1 MSTLSST
8 ETMSEQCPFDDGVYD
23 CVKKVII
30 GEDSQ
35 GVAYITIQYVRNGDV
50 VQLEHGSERG
60 TQITETEFEVKD
72 PDEYITCIEGTWGEA
87 NRYDSDIHMWNQT
100 LSRTVTELQFKTSHG
115 RTSQK
120 FGKPGADSFEFK
132 LEGNNG
138 TKLVGLLGSSGRFLD
153 EIEANFDVVSSALK
167 QLEPQG
173 GSDGHSW
180 DDGAYDGL
188 RKVCI
193 GEDGGR
199 VSSVEFVYAKGDQRI
214 THCHGMDSNE
224 RKEFELEYEDGEYI
238 ISVEGTI
245 DDDGFVSSLIF
256 NTSMTRSSEE
266 FGKAVA
272 NNKFFLKPI
281 GFHKLV
287 GFRGRSCV
295 DRINALGANFA
306 VVVAPPVKKLQAQGT
321 NSGEEWD
328 DGIHDNV
335 RMIIVSYG
343 HESVL
348 SVTFEYA
355 NGTETVVG
363 DARGDVD
370 EIGDRKEFKLC
381 DNNEYITSV
390 EGFFGEKLLTS
401 ETADEY
407 ESIYYKMKR
416 LDFITNITAYSVL
429 ENDPIPTLSEQYH
442 PFDDGVYDCVKK
454 VIIGE
459 DTQGIAYI
467 TIQYVRNGDVVQ
479 LEHGSERGAQI
490 TETEF
495 EVKDPDEYI
504 TCIEGTCGEAN
515 FCDSPI
521 ALWTEK
527 FYHTVS
533 EIQFTTSHGRTSPK
547 IGCKPEADS
556 FTFKLKG
563 KNGTKLVGLHGK
575 SGRFL
580 EALKAYFV
588 VVSSTLKQLEP
599 QGRSDG
605 HSWDDGAYDGLRK
618 VCIGEDGGRVSSVE
632 FVYAKGNECITHC
645 HGRHSNERKQF
656 ELRYEDGEYIIS
668 FEGTT
673 DKDGYISSLIFN
685 TSMDRSSDEFGK
697 AVANNEFFLKPRG
710 FHKLVGFRGR
720 SCVDRINALGAN
732 FAVVLAPPVKKL
744 QAQGTN
750 DQGEEWDDGVHDNVR
765 MITVTYVYD
774 CVVSVTF
781 EYANGAETV
790 LGDPHG
796 ILDDRH
802 EKKEFKLCD
811 NNEYITSVE
820 GFFGQKWIST
830 QSAGDEFKSIY
841 YNMKRLDFNTNIR
854 TYSVMENNTR
864 DGYLAVVPFKLEE
877 KGHKIVGFR
886 GKSTEFSLQQIGV
899 YVKPIDDAN

>member
-60 TQITETEFEVKD
+60 TQITETEFKVKD

-87 NRYDSDIHMWNQT
+87 KRYDSDIHMWNQT

-120 FGKPGADSFEFK
+120 FGKPGADSIEFK

-238 ISVEGTI
+238 ISVEGTT

-256 NTSMTRSSEE
+256 NTSMDRSSEE

-272 NNKFFLKPI
+272 NNEFFLKPI

-306 VVVAPPVKKLQAQGT
+306 VVVVPPVKKLQAQGT

-335 RMIIVSYG
+335 RMITVTYG
-343 HESVL
+343 HESVIA
-348 SVTFEYA
+348 VTFEYA

-363 DARGDVD
+363 DARGDFD
-370 EIGDRKEFKLC
+370 EIGDRKEFKLF
-381 DNNEYITSV
+381 DNSEYITSV

-401 ETADEY
+401 ETVDEF
-407 ESIYYKMKR
+407 ESIFYKMKR
-416 LDFITNITAYSVL
+416 LDFITNITTYSVL
-429 ENDPIPTLSEQYH
+429 ENDP
-442 PFDDGVYDCVKK
+442 
-454 VIIGE
+454 
-459 DTQGIAYI
+459 
-467 TIQYVRNGDVVQ
+467 
-479 LEHGSERGAQI
+479 
-490 TETEF
+490 
-495 EVKDPDEYI
+495 
-504 TCIEGTCGEAN
+504 
-515 FCDSPI
+515 
-521 ALWTEK
+521 
-527 FYHTVS
+527 
-533 EIQFTTSHGRTSPK
+533 
-547 IGCKPEADS
+547 
-556 FTFKLKG
+556 
-563 KNGTKLVGLHGK
+563 
-575 SGRFL
+575 
-580 EALKAYFV
+580 
-588 VVSSTLKQLEP
+588 
-599 QGRSDG
+599 SDG
-605 HSWDDGAYDGLRK
+605 Y
-618 VCIGEDGGRVSSVE
+618 
-632 FVYAKGNECITHC
+632 
-645 HGRHSNERKQF
+645 
-656 ELRYEDGEYIIS
+656 
-668 FEGTT
+668 
-673 DKDGYISSLIFN
+673 
-685 TSMDRSSDEFGK
+685 
-697 AVANNEFFLKPRG
+697 
-710 FHKLVGFRGR
+710 
-720 SCVDRINALGAN
+720 VD
-732 FAVVLAPPVKKL
+732 
-744 QAQGTN
+744 
-750 DQGEEWDDGVHDNVR
+750 
-765 MITVTYVYD
+765 
-774 CVVSVTF
+774 
-781 EYANGAETV
+781 
-790 LGDPHG
+790 
-796 ILDDRH
+796 
-802 EKKEFKLCD
+802 
-811 NNEYITSVE
+811 
-820 GFFGQKWIST
+820 
-830 QSAGDEFKSIY
+830 
-841 YNMKRLDFNTNIR
+841 
-854 TYSVMENNTR
+854 
-864 DGYLAVVPFKLEE
+864 VVPFKLEE
-877 KGHKIVGFR
+877 KDHKIVGFH
-886 GKSTEFSLQQIGV
+886 GKSTELSLKQIGV
-899 YVKPIDDAN
+899 YVKPIDDA

>member
-1 MSTLSST
+1 MST
-8 ETMSEQCPFDDGVYD
+8 
-23 CVKKVII
+23 
-30 GEDSQ
+30 
-35 GVAYITIQYVRNGDV
+35 
-50 VQLEHGSERG
+50 
-60 TQITETEFEVKD
+60 
-72 PDEYITCIEGTWGEA
+72 
-87 NRYDSDIHMWNQT
+87 
-100 LSRTVTELQFKTSHG
+100 
-115 RTSQK
+115 
-120 FGKPGADSFEFK
+120 
-132 LEGNNG
+132 
-138 TKLVGLLGSSGRFLD
+138 
-153 EIEANFDVVSSALK
+153 
-167 QLEPQG
+167 
-173 GSDGHSW
+173 
-180 DDGAYDGL
+180 
-188 RKVCI
+188 
-193 GEDGGR
+193 
-199 VSSVEFVYAKGDQRI
+199 
-214 THCHGMDSNE
+214 
-224 RKEFELEYEDGEYI
+224 
-238 ISVEGTI
+238 
-245 DDDGFVSSLIF
+245 
-256 NTSMTRSSEE
+256 RS
-266 FGKAVA
+266 
-272 NNKFFLKPI
+272 
-281 GFHKLV
+281 
-287 GFRGRSCV
+287 
-295 DRINALGANFA
+295 
-306 VVVAPPVKKLQAQGT
+306 PV
-321 NSGEEWD
+321 
-328 DGIHDNV
+328 
-335 RMIIVSYG
+335 
-343 HESVL
+343 
-348 SVTFEYA
+348 
-355 NGTETVVG
+355 
-363 DARGDVD
+363 
-370 EIGDRKEFKLC
+370 
-381 DNNEYITSV
+381 
-390 EGFFGEKLLTS
+390 
-401 ETADEY
+401 
-407 ESIYYKMKR
+407 
-416 LDFITNITAYSVL
+416 
-429 ENDPIPTLSEQYH
+429 PTLAEQYH

-765 MITVTYVYD
+765 MITVTYRYD

-820 GFFGQKWIST
+820 GLFGQKWIST

-864 DGYLAVVPFKLEE
+864 DGFLAVVPFKLEK

>member
-1 MSTLSST
+1 
-8 ETMSEQCPFDDGVYD
+8 MSEQCPFDDGVYD

-120 FGKPGADSFEFK
+120 F
-132 LEGNNG
+132 
-138 TKLVGLLGSSGRFLD
+138 
-153 EIEANFDVVSSALK
+153 
-167 QLEPQG
+167 EPQG

-429 ENDPIPTLSEQYH
+429 ENDPSE
-442 PFDDGVYDCVKK
+442 G
-454 VIIGE
+454 
-459 DTQGIAYI
+459 
-467 TIQYVRNGDVVQ
+467 YVD
-479 LEHGSERGAQI
+479 I
-490 TETEF
+490 
-495 EVKDPDEYI
+495 
-504 TCIEGTCGEAN
+504 
-515 FCDSPI
+515 
-521 ALWTEK
+521 
-527 FYHTVS
+527 
-533 EIQFTTSHGRTSPK
+533 
-547 IGCKPEADS
+547 
-556 FTFKLKG
+556 
-563 KNGTKLVGLHGK
+563 
-575 SGRFL
+575 
-580 EALKAYFV
+580 
-588 VVSSTLKQLEP
+588 
-599 QGRSDG
+599 
-605 HSWDDGAYDGLRK
+605 
-618 VCIGEDGGRVSSVE
+618 
-632 FVYAKGNECITHC
+632 
-645 HGRHSNERKQF
+645 
-656 ELRYEDGEYIIS
+656 
-668 FEGTT
+668 
-673 DKDGYISSLIFN
+673 
-685 TSMDRSSDEFGK
+685 
-697 AVANNEFFLKPRG
+697 
-710 FHKLVGFRGR
+710 
-720 SCVDRINALGAN
+720 
-732 FAVVLAPPVKKL
+732 
-744 QAQGTN
+744 
-750 DQGEEWDDGVHDNVR
+750 
-765 MITVTYVYD
+765 
-774 CVVSVTF
+774 
-781 EYANGAETV
+781 
-790 LGDPHG
+790 
-796 ILDDRH
+796 
-802 EKKEFKLCD
+802 
-811 NNEYITSVE
+811 
-820 GFFGQKWIST
+820 
-830 QSAGDEFKSIY
+830 
-841 YNMKRLDFNTNIR
+841 
-854 TYSVMENNTR
+854 
-864 DGYLAVVPFKLEE
+864 VPFKLEE
-877 KGHKIVGFR
+877 KDHKIVGFH
-886 GKSTEFSLQQIGV
+886 GKSTELSLQQIGV
-899 YVKPIDDAN
+899 YVKPIDDA